1 MTSPAASKLAFKKQ
15 AEVAREALQAFNL
28 ICPLAASAPGPVKT
42 TLSEVV
48 AATVS
53 SRFLIIITETYVSL
67 GCF

>member
-1 MTSPAASKLAFKKQ
+1 MTSPAASELAFKKQ
-15 AEVAREALQAFNL
+15 AGEALQAFNL
-28 ICPLAASAPGPVKT
+28 IRPLAASALGPVKT
-42 TLSEVV
+42 ALSEVV